1 MLDIDS
7 SILPSSITDDDSSY
21 NNCVDM
27 NEENNSHENSK
38 QCRLHLSTTN
48 LQLTDNDDT
57 PPTSDEDD
65 VLEDEDEE
73 SEPDEEEGNLL
84 LQELGVDNYSDEE
97 SLEYITKTN
106 DSTLYSNYSDSEEE
120 EESDCST
127 SDEQDEL
134 LEESEEEEE
143 DEKPFTEDE
152 LQDYLQNMCDSRRES
167 NYVVQP
173 SSLLASVEQ
182 PQQLDSEEESDIDD
196 EEENIDEEEENID
209 DEDEYYTDRSS
220 QETESVTSTTAY
232 GTPLKLS
239 QVSSTSANNND
250 DKPDH
255 ELFLPLFCSPH
266 TERLNIPDEGDGL
279 SDYDESDYFYSSR
292 TVYGSGARTGGYGN
306 SNNPYLDRTYMF
318 GNRIVAPTRP
328 RLWDGYGCNH
338 HYQQQQRQLE
348 DQNSPTVSDSSE
360 EDNLSQASVDSSS
373 SSPNKDDNTEDLGG
387 GKQSVSFDTS
397 VTVYPIYE
405 TSQYSSDMVQ
415 QMYTNREELRINKLR
430 NKREYAHDSFNWRD
444 VTEEDGM
451 TVDDTSGELVH
462 PVHTVADVKRNK
474 KKPLGSNIK
483 VTTAHGPGPSI
494 RNVVRQTYSSALGG
508 YTSMTM
514 GGGGHRT
521 KRMRMCW

>member
-1 MLDIDS
+1 M
-7 SILPSSITDDDSSY
+7 
-21 NNCVDM
+21 NN
-27 NEENNSHENSK
+27 ESNSHENTK
-38 QCRLHLSTTN
+38 QYRLHLSTTN
-48 LQLTDNDDT
+48 LQLTNSDDT

-65 VLEDEDEE
+65 LELDDEE
-73 SEPDEEEGNLL
+73 SDDEPDEEEGNLL
-84 LQELGVDNYSDEE
+84 LQELGLDTYSDEE
-97 SLEYITKTN
+97 SLEYTKTN
-106 DSTLYSNYSDSEEE
+106 DCSTFNHSTYNSDSEEEE

-127 SDEQDEL
+127 SSSSDEQDEL

-143 DEKPFTEDE
+143 EDEKPFTEGE
-152 LQDYLQNMCDSRRES
+152 LQDYLENMCDSRRES
-167 NYVVQP
+167 NYEVQP
-173 SSLLASVEQ
+173 SSLAAVEQ

-196 EEENIDEEEENID
+196 EEEEIIDDLD

-220 QETESVTSTTAY
+220 QETESVTSTTAN

-239 QVSSTSANNND
+239 QVSSTSANNNNNYD

-255 ELFLPLFCSPH
+255 ELFLPLCSPH
-266 TERLNIPDEGDGL
+266 TERLNIPDEDDGL
-279 SDYDESDYFYSSR
+279 SDYESDYFYSGQR
-292 TVYGSGARTGGYGN
+292 TTVYGSGASRTGGYGN
-306 SNNPYLDRTYMF
+306 SNNPYLHRTYMI
-318 GNRIVAPTRP
+318 GNRVVAPTRP
-328 RLWDGYGCNH
+328 RMWDGYGCNH
-338 HYQQQQRQLE
+338 YEQQQKQQLE
-348 DQNSPTVSDSSE
+348 EQNSPTVSDSSE

-373 SSPNKDDNTEDLGG
+373 SSSSNKDGNEEEEVGS

-462 PVHTVADVKRNK
+462 PVHTVADVKK
-474 KKPLGSNIK
+474 SKKPLGSNIK

>member
-21 NNCVDM
+21 NNCVD
-27 NEENNSHENSK
+27 NENNSHENSK
-38 QCRLHLSTTN
+38 QRRLHLSTTN
-48 LQLTDNDDT
+48 LQVTDNDDT
-57 PPTSDEDD
+57 PPTSDEE
-65 VLEDEDEE
+65 LSEE
-73 SEPDEEEGNLL
+73 EESDSEPDEEEGNLL

-106 DSTLYSNYSDSEEE
+106 DSTLYNYSDSEEE

-127 SDEQDEL
+127 SDEQDDL

-143 DEKPFTEDE
+143 EEKPFTEDE
-152 LQDYLQNMCDSRRES
+152 LQDYLENMCDSRRES
-167 NYVVQP
+167 NYEAQP
-173 SSLLASVEQ
+173 SSLLAAVEQ
-182 PQQLDSEEESDIDD
+182 PQQLDEEESDIDD
-196 EEENIDEEEENID
+196 EEEENDDDLD

-220 QETESVTSTTAY
+220 QETESVTSTTAN
-232 GTPLKLS
+232 TPLKLS
-239 QVSSTSANNND
+239 QVSSTSANSNNYD

-255 ELFLPLFCSPH
+255 ELFLPLFCSPR

-279 SDYDESDYFYSSR
+279 SDVDESDYFYSGQYSR
-292 TVYGSGARTGGYGN
+292 NSTVYGSGSGARTGGYGS
-306 SNNPYLDRTYMF
+306 SNNPYLHRTYMI

-338 HYQQQQRQLE
+338 YQQQLE
-348 DQNSPTVSDSSE
+348 EQNSPTVSDSSE
-360 EDNLSQASVDSSS
+360 EDNLSQASIDSSS
-373 SSPNKDDNTEDLGG
+373 SSSNKDGNNEEEAGS

-430 NKREYAHDSFNWRD
+430 NKREYAHDSFNWCD
-444 VTEEDGM
+444 ATEEDGM

-462 PVHTVADVKRNK
+462 PVHTVADVKNRNK

>member
-1 MLDIDS
+1 M
-7 SILPSSITDDDSSY
+7 
-21 NNCVDM
+21 
-27 NEENNSHENSK
+27 ENNSHEITK
-38 QCRLHLSTTN
+38 QSRLHLSTTN
-48 LQLTDNDDT
+48 LQLTNDDDT
-57 PPTSDEDD
+57 PPTSDEDE
-65 VLEDEDEE
+65 LEDEESD
-73 SEPDEEEGNLL
+73 SEPDEEEGDLL
-84 LQELGVDNYSDEE
+84 LQELGVDNYLDEE
-97 SLEYITKTN
+97 SLEYKTN
-106 DSTLYSNYSDSEEE
+106 DCSTIHQHSNYNSDSEEE

-127 SDEQDEL
+127 SSSDEQDL
-134 LEESEEEEE
+134 LEESEEEEEEE

-152 LQDYLQNMCDSRRES
+152 LQDYLENMCDSRRES

-173 SSLLASVEQ
+173 SLLAAVEQ
-182 PQQLDSEEESDIDD
+182 PQQLDSEEESDIDE
-196 EEENIDEEEENID
+196 EEENIEDID

-220 QETESVTSTTAY
+220 QETESVTSTTAN

-239 QVSSTSANNND
+239 QVLSTSANNNNYD

-255 ELFLPLFCSPH
+255 ELFLPLCSPH
-266 TERLNIPDEGDGL
+266 TERLNIPDEEDGL
-279 SDYDESDYFYSSR
+279 SDDESDYFYSGQSR

-306 SNNPYLDRTYMF
+306 SNNPYLHRTYMF

-328 RLWDGYGCNH
+328 RMWDGYGCNH
-338 HYQQQQRQLE
+338 YQQVE
-348 DQNSPTVSDSSE
+348 EQNSPTVSDSSE

-373 SSPNKDDNTEDLGG
+373 ASSSNKDGNDEEEAGS

-415 QMYTNREELRINKLR
+415 QMYTNREELRINKIR

-451 TVDDTSGELVH
+451 IVDDTSGELVH
-462 PVHTVADVKRNK
+462 PVHTVADVGKKNK
-474 KKPLGSNIK
+474 KLGSNIK
-483 VTTAHGPGPSI
+483 VTGPGPSI

>member
-1 MLDIDS
+1 
-7 SILPSSITDDDSSY
+7 
-21 NNCVDM
+21 M
-27 NEENNSHENSK
+27 NEENNSSHENTK

-48 LQLTDNDDT
+48 LQLTNNDDT

-65 VLEDEDEE
+65 VSDEE
-73 SEPDEEEGNLL
+73 EESDIEPDEEEGNLL
-84 LQELGVDNYSDEE
+84 LQELGFDTSSSDDEE
-97 SLEYITKTN
+97 YAKTN
-106 DSTLYSNYSDSEEE
+106 DSTLHSNYYNSDSEE

-127 SDEQDEL
+127 SSSDEQDDL

-143 DEKPFTEDE
+143 EPEEEPFTEDE
-152 LQDYLQNMCDSRRES
+152 LQDYLENMCDSRES
-167 NYVVQP
+167 YEVQP
-173 SSLLASVEQ
+173 SSLLAAVEQ
-182 PQQLDSEEESDIDD
+182 PQQLDIEEESDID
-196 EEENIDEEEENID
+196 EEEINDDVD

-220 QETESVTSTTAY
+220 QETESVTSTTI

-239 QVSSTSANNND
+239 QVSSTSANNNNNYD

-279 SDYDESDYFYSSR
+279 SDTESDYFYSGQRS
-292 TVYGSGARTGGYGN
+292 TVYGSGARTGGYGS
-306 SNNPYLDRTYMF
+306 SNNPYLHRTYMV
-318 GNRIVAPTRP
+318 GNRVVAPTRP
-328 RLWDGYGCNH
+328 RMWDGYGCNH
-338 HYQQQQRQLE
+338 YQQHQQRQQLE

-373 SSPNKDDNTEDLGG
+373 SNKDGNNEEEAGG

-451 TVDDTSGELVH
+451 TVDDESGELVH

-474 KKPLGSNIK
+474 KPLGSNIK
-483 VTTAHGPGPSI
+483 VTTTHGPGPSI